1 MQEKTFHL
9 ATFGCQMNVQD
20 SDWLARAL
28 AAHGWRQAPEDEAR
42 VFIIN
47 TCSVRDKP
55 EQKVY
60 SLVGR
65 LSRHCAPGSGRFVAV
80 GGCVAQQV
88 GKGFFERFDCVRLVF
103 GTDQVTRVPEALER
117 LLEDGE
123 DAPGRAAMLD
133 FVDHFAPRDLH
144 LCEGAPVSH
153 LPGQAF
159 VNIMQGCDNFCA
171 YCIVPYVRGR
181 QKSRP
186 TDEILGEIRALAQ
199 RGVRE
204 LTLLGQNVNSF
215 GLDARGDGTS
225 FAELLRLVADVPGV
239 RRLRF
244 TTSHPKDLAPDVI
257 RAFAELPN
265 LCPSLHLPMQAGSDS
280 ILKSMGRGYDME
292 RYMGL
297 VEALREARPGIAL
310 TTDLIVG
317 FPGETGEDFQ
327 LTMDAVERV
336 GFESSFSF
344 IYSDRPG
351 TRSVRMRP
359 KVDRDEAGERL
370 VLLQALQERLTE
382 AAYALREGLEA
393 EVLLESESKR
403 QDDGDEVSWRGRDEA
418 GRVVNVPLPGGGD
431 PAGKLLRVRVTEAK
445 KHSLTGEAVG
455 DPW

>member
-1 MQEKTFHL
+1 MADKTYHIF
-9 ATFGCQMNVQD
+9 TFGCQMNVQD
-20 SDWLARAL
+20 SDWMARAL
-28 AAHGWRQAPEDEAR
+28 AARGWREAPEEEATAF
-42 VFIIN
+42 VVN

-65 LSRHCAPGSGRFVAV
+65 LERHCRADEGRFIAV
-80 GGCVAQQV
+80 GGCVAQQI
-88 GKGFFERFDCVRLVF
+88 GKGFFDRFDNVRLVF
-103 GTDQVTRVPEALER
+103 GTDQVTRVPDALDRLHAGEADRIASL
-117 LLEDGE
+117 DFE
-123 DAPGRAAMLD
+123 DA
-133 FVDHFAPRDLH
+133 FAPRELH
-144 LCEGAPVSH
+144 LTDLAPVSH

-186 TDEILGEIRALAQ
+186 TAEIVDEVIALAG

-204 LTLLGQNVNSF
+204 FTLLGQNVNSF

-225 FAELLRLVADVPGV
+225 FAELLRLVAAVPGV

-244 TTSHPKDLAPDVI
+244 TTSHPKDLAPEVI
-257 RAFAELPN
+257 RAFGELPA

-280 ILKSMGRGYDME
+280 ILKSMGRKYDMQ

-297 VEALREARPGIAL
+297 VAALREARPGIAL

-317 FPGETGEDFQ
+317 FPGETDEDFEA
-327 LTMDAVERV
+327 TMRRVEEV

-351 TRSVRMRP
+351 TRSVRMTP
-359 KVDRDEAGERL
+359 KVDRAVAGERL
-370 VLLQALQERLTE
+370 IRLQALQERLTDE
-382 AAYALREGLEA
+382 AYAARVGREA

-403 QDDGDEVSWRGRDEA
+403 QDDAEGVAWRGRDEA
-418 GRVVNVPLPGGGD
+418 GRVVNVPMPEGLGD
-431 PAGKLLRVRVTEAK
+431 LAGKLLTVKIVEAK
-445 KHSLTGEAVG
+445 KHSLRGEAVG